1 MSFLER
7 VGFLETEA
15 EEQARLA
22 LAPEGSISHALS
34 KLPITLRGCPR
45 DLLIELPW
53 RATDK
58 TTHRVVVVPIDYRP
72 NAQSTG
78 DDETAPTPRR
88 RHAGSWTCA
97 VVYSEHPSYP
107 VGGHRIVVG
116 ADELARGTQIDLGQ
130 ASDYGYGYGFDDGYR
145 AGMQNVITML
155 AEDTLPPGF
164 DWEVIINGTHAHQ
177 DPHDQAGYKRI
188 VGPKI
193 PISPEQASEEAIAE
207 LRRRLTAG

>member
-15 EEQARLA
+15 QEQARLA

-34 KLPITLRGCPR
+34 KLPITLRGCPQ

-53 RATDK
+53 RDTDK
-58 TTHRVVVVPIDYRP
+58 TDHRVVVVPIDYRP
-72 NAQSTG
+72 SARPTG
-78 DDETAPTPRR
+78 DDETTPTPRR

-116 ADELARGTQIDLGQ
+116 ADELARGKQIELGTQLEADDHTPIIDPLNEFANHARQGQ
-130 ASDYGYGYGFDDGYR
+130 VRSGLDHKGV
-145 AGMQNVITML
+145 M
-155 AEDTLPPGF
+155 
-164 DWEVIINGTHAHQ
+164 
-177 DPHDQAGYKRI
+177 
-188 VGPKI
+188 
-193 PISPEQASEEAIAE
+193 
-207 LRRRLTAG
+207 